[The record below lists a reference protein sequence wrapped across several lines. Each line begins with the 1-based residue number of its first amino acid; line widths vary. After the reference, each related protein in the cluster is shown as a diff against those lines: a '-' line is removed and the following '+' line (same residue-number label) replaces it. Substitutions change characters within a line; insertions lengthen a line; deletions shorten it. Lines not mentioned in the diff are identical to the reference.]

1 MNDATSIRPADA
13 RPPGGERDRGVDI
26 ARGIGI
32 ALVVLGHAW
41 VGLGGAMGPDV
52 ARDAALIFVYTF
64 HMALFFVLSGAF
76 AGRSASEPR
85 AAFARRLW
93 RGFVHP
99 YLLWSLILLG
109 TGYLM
114 RGHTNTSV
122 DRLDPVAILY
132 RPPAVMWFLYVLMGA
147 FLLLRATAHRSAPAR
162 LLLAVALG
170 IGGYF
175 LSFWLTG
182 HLRFVGLFLLAAQ
195 FGLPSPRTL
204 SSRGLL
210 WMSVAAMAAAAVLAW
225 REAARGLVGY
235 PGQSI
240 VYLPAAFA
248 GPYLVLRLSTW
259 LAGSAGQVGP
269 GRPADGFGR
278 LFSTLGRHTLPI
290 FVLHILFTA
299 GVRIALMRLGVH
311 DAWAIGVAATVAGL
325 LVPLGLAR
333 AAQRLGVAHCLG
345 WHATPR
351 RDDRPA

>member
-1 MNDATSIRPADA
+1 MNDTTSIRPAPV
-13 RPPGGERDRGVDI
+13 RPSPGGRDRGVDI
-26 ARGIGI
+26 AKGIGI

-41 VGLGGAMGPDV
+41 VGLGGALGPDRW
-52 ARDAALIFVYTF
+52 RDAALIVVYTF

-114 RGHTNTSV
+114 RGHTNTPV
-122 DRLDPVAILY
+122 DRLDLVAILY
-132 RPPAVMWFLYVLMGA
+132 RPPAVMWFLYVLLGA
-147 FLLLRATAHRSAPAR
+147 FVLLRVTARRSAPAR
-162 LLLAVALG
+162 LLLAVTLAV
-170 IGGYF
+170 GGYF

-195 FGLPSPRTL
+195 FGLPSPRAL
-204 SSRGLL
+204 SRRGPT
-210 WMSVAAMAAAAVLAW
+210 WASIAAMAATAVLAW
-225 REAARGLVGY
+225 REAAHGLTGY

-248 GPYLVLRLSTW
+248 GPWLVLRVSAW
-259 LAGSAGQVGP
+259 LARSVEHGGP
-269 GRPADGFGR
+269 GRPLGR
-278 LFSTLGRHTLPI
+278 LLSTLGRHTLPI

-299 GVRIALMRLGVH
+299 GVRIALMGLGVH
-311 DAWAIGVAATVAGL
+311 DAWAIGIAATGAGVF
-325 LVPLGLAR
+325 VPLGLAL
-333 AAQRLGVAHCLG
+333 AAQRLGVAHCFA
-345 WHATPR
+345 WPAAP
-351 RDDRPA
+351 RPA

>member
-1 MNDATSIRPADA
+1 MNDTTSIRPARIPSSSD
-13 RPPGGERDRGVDI
+13 GRDRAVDI

-41 VGLGGAMGPDV
+41 VGLGGALGPDV

-76 AGRSASEPR
+76 AARSASEPR
-85 AAFARRLW
+85 AAFVRRLW

-114 RGHTNTSV
+114 RGHTNTPV
-122 DRLDPVAILY
+122 ERLDPVAILY
-132 RPPAVMWFLYVLMGA
+132 RPPAVMWFLYVLLGA
-147 FLLLRATAHRSAPAR
+147 FVLLRVTARRSAPAR
-162 LLLAVALG
+162 LLLAVALA

-195 FGLPSPRTL
+195 FGLPSPRML
-204 SSRGLL
+204 ARRGPL
-210 WMSVAAMAAAAVLAW
+210 WASIAVMAATAVLAW
-225 REAARGLVGY
+225 REAAHGLAGY

-248 GPYLVLRLSTW
+248 GPWLVLR
-259 LAGSAGQVGP
+259 ASAGLARSVERGGP
-269 GRPADGFGR
+269 GGPLGR
-278 LFSTLGRHTLPI
+278 LLSTLGRHTLPI

-299 GVRIALMRLGVH
+299 GVRIALMRLGVR
-311 DAWAIGVAATVAGL
+311 DAWSIGIAATGAGVF
-325 LVPLGLAR
+325 VPLGLAL
-333 AAQRLGVAHCLG
+333 AARRLGVSHCLA
-345 WHATPR
+345 WPAAPR
-351 RDDRPA
+351 RADRAA